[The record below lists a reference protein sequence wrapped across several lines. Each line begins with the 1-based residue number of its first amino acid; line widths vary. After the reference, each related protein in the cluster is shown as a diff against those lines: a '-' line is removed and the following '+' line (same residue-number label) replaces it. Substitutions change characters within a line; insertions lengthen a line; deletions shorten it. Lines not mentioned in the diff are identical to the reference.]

1 MNISVTKNQV
11 SINTNYILND
21 KEYNVNKCYFSFS
34 EEYTDDLVKKAVF
47 IQGSSKIEMS
57 IINNQCEIPSEVL
70 NQGTFEIHVYAYEVD
85 GENLV
90 IRYSPTYDTAYVRAG
105 SYVENTEDP
114 EVITPTQFEQY
125 MQAMNDGLNEVDNVD
140 IDSEQLSN
148 GTSVTITNRYGES
161 KTTYV
166 YNGQDGVD
174 GADGKDA
181 KINGVNTISIEAGEN
196 VTIDQ
201 TGNTLTI
208 NSTGGSGGTSD
219 YTELTNKPKIN
230 NVELSGNKTTSDLG
244 IVIPD
249 MNNYYTKLEID
260 SITGDLD
267 DLDTTV
273 KDNLV
278 NAINELAGGNVDL
291 TDYKKIYIVSST
303 ISLSDTTFNQYC
315 QNILDDYFNDNQNS
329 LLLVTGTS
337 DGTVSLWAGIYSINS
352 DRGTEL
358 WLYNSSLKTNFQKN
372 NSTGETQIKDERFK
386 IIIKYNSS
394 HQKTSVNTTTSV
406 ENYSYYLSTTSNY
419 TTPYTPLYD
428 GSPATKKYVD
438 DIVGDIETLL
448 GGI

>member
-11 SINTNYILND
+11 SINTDYILND

-85 GENLV
+85 GEELV

-105 SYVENTEDP
+105 SYVENTEEP

-125 MQAMNDGLNEVDNVD
+125 MKAMNDGLNEVANVD

-161 KTTYV
+161 QTTYA
-166 YNGQDGVD
+166 YNGQNGAD

-181 KINGVNTISIEAGEN
+181 KINGVNTISIQAGEN

-208 NSTGGSGGTSD
+208 NSTGGGSGGTSD
-219 YTELTNKPKIN
+219 YTELSNKPKIN
-230 NVELSGNKTTSDLG
+230 NVELDGNKTTSDLG

-249 MNNYYTKLEID
+249 VSNFITKDVDDLTNYYTKVEVDTKIPNTFVITNISDKTSFNVDKPSTMLIAQEIVD
-260 SITGDLD
+260 NFDFTNFKLKGNVYLKYVNENLTYLDICNNIYYDNHGYLIICFTPYYGGGLPEAEKYGVTLYKNMIFRLSIALNSNKEVTNVFTASVDKIRYISNTANFLGTNNTTSYTPTGD
-267 DLDTTV
+267 
-273 KDNLV
+273 
-278 NAINELAGGNVDL
+278 
-291 TDYKKIYIVSST
+291 
-303 ISLSDTTFNQYC
+303 
-315 QNILDDYFNDNQNS
+315 
-329 LLLVTGTS
+329 
-337 DGTVSLWAGIYSINS
+337 
-352 DRGTEL
+352 
-358 WLYNSSLKTNFQKN
+358 YN
-372 NSTGETQIKDERFK
+372 
-386 IIIKYNSS
+386 
-394 HQKTSVNTTTSV
+394 
-406 ENYSYYLSTTSNY
+406 
-419 TTPYTPLYD
+419 
-428 GSPATKKYVD
+428 PATKKYVD
-438 DIVGDIETLL
+438 DIVGDIESLL